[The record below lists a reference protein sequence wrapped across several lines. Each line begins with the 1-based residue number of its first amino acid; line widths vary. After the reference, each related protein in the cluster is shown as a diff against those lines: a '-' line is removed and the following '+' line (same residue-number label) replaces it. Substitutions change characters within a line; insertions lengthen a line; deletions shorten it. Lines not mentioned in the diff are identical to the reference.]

1 MARIMAAPGSG
12 GKVVPV
18 SGNKKKKFG
27 PVKGAIGS
35 ATRKKEYDARGWKYD
50 KTIKANPQVTAF
62 DSKLKIGR
70 DVVKT
75 SKKTG
80 VKTKAESNTAKKN
93 SILGKP
99 GSTGKNSNKTE
110 KIVIQKR
117 KAITKKSIRQDKR
130 TVAKKARVTKK
141 VERLENRKARVDLKG
156 KQATKAG
163 KTGAN
168 SKARDLVA
176 RKARLQKR
184 INKKTK

>member
-1 MARIMAAPGSG
+1 MARIIAAPGSG
-12 GKVVPV
+12 RKVVPV
-18 SGNKKKKFG
+18 SGNKTFKVKDENGKGKKWDGSRKKKFG

-50 KTIKANPQVTAF
+50 KTIKANP
-62 DSKLKIGR
+62 K
-70 DVVKT
+70 VKT
-75 SKKTG
+75 VSKI
-80 VKTKAESNTAKKN
+80 KAKEVGDKSGKK
-93 SILGKP
+93 S
-99 GSTGKNSNKTE
+99 SKTE

>member
-1 MARIMAAPGSG
+1 MADKKRTGAKTKAQTDAA
-12 GKVVPV
+12 
-18 SGNKKKKFG
+18 
-27 PVKGAIGS
+27 
-35 ATRKKEYDARGWKYD
+35 RKKSILGKPGFQPNKAKKDPP
-50 KTIKANPQVTAF
+50 KTTEAKRTPRPQVTAF

-80 VKTKAESNTAKKN
+80 VKTKAESNAAKKN
-93 SILGKP
+93 SIIGKP
-99 GSTGKNSNKTE
+99 GSTGKSSSKTE